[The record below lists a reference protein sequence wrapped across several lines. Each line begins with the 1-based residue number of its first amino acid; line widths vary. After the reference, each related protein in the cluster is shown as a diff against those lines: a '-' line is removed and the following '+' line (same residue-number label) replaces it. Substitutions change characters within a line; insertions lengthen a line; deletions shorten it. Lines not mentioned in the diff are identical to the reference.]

1 MNLARMARKS
11 GPDLW
16 RKARLGCAKNLARMA
31 RSGCVKKK
39 NLVFDFL
46 INCFLKNITKV
57 DFGCREVSGHP
68 FGSLLIRKVI

>member
-1 MNLARMARKS
+1 MARSGGQDFWRKARHGCAMNLARMARKS

-39 NLVFDFL
+39 KS
-46 INCFLKNITKV
+46 CF
-57 DFGCREVSGHP
+57 
-68 FGSLLIRKVI
+68 